1 MSAWLGVIGWPVAH
15 SLSPPM
21 QEAGLRALGLDWRY
35 GAFPVRSERLGEAVR
50 GAAALGF
57 VGLNV
62 TVPHKEAAVALCE
75 PDEEARALGA
85 VNTLV
90 FDATGGPG
98 ATRPRGH
105 NTDLHGFRM
114 LLAEAGVAARG
125 KRALVLGAGGA
136 ARAVVRVLL
145 DEGADVQVATRS
157 GRRLRLAHA
166 PELEH
171 LDWSGPLSKEILGAC
186 ELLVDATPRGLDP
199 TSAFDLGALPRHA
212 TVLDLVVR
220 PTTPLVATARA
231 RGLRAETGA
240 AMLLHQ
246 GARSLSLWT
255 GRPAPIAEMRAA
267 LDAALAH

>member
-1 MSAWLGVIGWPVAH
+1 MSTWLGVIGWPVAH

-35 GAFPVRSERLGEAVR
+35 GAFPVRPAWLAEAVA

-57 VGLNV
+57 MGLNV
-62 TVPHKEAAVALCE
+62 TVPHKEAVLALCE
-75 PDEEARALGA
+75 PDDEALALGA
-85 VNTLV
+85 VNTLI
-90 FDATGGPG
+90 FSSGSA
-98 ATRPRGH
+98 RPRGH

-114 LLAEAGVAARG
+114 LLDEAGVVARG

-145 DEGADVQVATRS
+145 DEGAEVRVATRS
-157 GRRLRLAHA
+157 GRRLHLVGA

-171 LDWSGPLSKEILGAC
+171 VDWSGPIANTILGGC
-186 ELLVDATPRGLDP
+186 DLLVDATPRGLDP
-199 TSAFDLGALPRHA
+199 TSTFDLSPLPHHA

-220 PTTPLVATARA
+220 PTTPLVAAARA
-231 RGLRAETGA
+231 HGLRAETGA

-246 GARSLSLWT
+246 GARSLSIWT
-255 GRPAPIAEMRAA
+255 GRPAPVTEMRAA
-267 LDAALAH
+267 LDAALGRR